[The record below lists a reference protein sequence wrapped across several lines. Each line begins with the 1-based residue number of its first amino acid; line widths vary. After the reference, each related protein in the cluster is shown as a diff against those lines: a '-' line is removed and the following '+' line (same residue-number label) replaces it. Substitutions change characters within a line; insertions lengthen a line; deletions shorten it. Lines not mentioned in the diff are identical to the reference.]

1 MERSGPNGL
10 ISYLRDV
17 HRALGNYRCII
28 DDLVTT
34 DSQAATRMRFTGR
47 HQNVFQGVPAT
58 GWQVTR
64 SGEAPK
70 SRYASIQ
77 IAAD

>member
-1 MERSGPNGL
+1 MERNGSVGC
-10 ISYLRDV
+10 IAHPPDV

-58 GWQVTR
+58 GWQITW
-64 SGEAPK
+64 SGEAAK

-77 IAAD
+77 ITAD